1 MDVAPVSQVFQ
12 EDFMQ
17 RITGFN
23 FGGGNWIA
31 ISMIG
36 AVNAF
41 VNVLLQVDFVDTDG
55 GTPGLKLFDGTGV
68 GHGEAAYLRAGF
80 PPDTLVRKEDFKGEL
95 RTNAGHALTGFGAFD
110 ARPFAIPATIV
121 YVKIDKHLPA
131 SKFRLRCAVTFPSD
145 DTGPS
150 TTDKMIVSTI
160 KGKSMKAGFN
170 VFAPPSAF
178 SARAPAPNHGA
189 TRDFVVHNDT
199 LKIDGPI

>member
-1 MDVAPVSQVFQ
+1 
-12 EDFMQ
+12 MQ

-23 FGGGNWIA
+23 FGGGNWVA

-36 AVNAF
+36 AINAF
-41 VNVLLQVDFVDTDG
+41 VAVTMQVDFVDTDG
-55 GTPGLKLFDGTGV
+55 GTPGLILFNGTGV
-68 GHGEAAYLRAGF
+68 AHGEAPYLRAAF

-95 RTNAGHALTGFGAFD
+95 RTNAGHALTAFGAFD
-110 ARPFAIPATIV
+110 ARAFAIPATIV

-131 SKFRLRCAVTFPSD
+131 TKFTLRCAVTFPSE

-160 KGKSMKAGFN
+160 KGKSMKAGFS
-170 VFAPPSAF
+170 VFAPPAAF

-189 TRDFVVHNDT
+189 TRDFLIHPDT
-199 LKIDGPI
+199 LKIEGPI